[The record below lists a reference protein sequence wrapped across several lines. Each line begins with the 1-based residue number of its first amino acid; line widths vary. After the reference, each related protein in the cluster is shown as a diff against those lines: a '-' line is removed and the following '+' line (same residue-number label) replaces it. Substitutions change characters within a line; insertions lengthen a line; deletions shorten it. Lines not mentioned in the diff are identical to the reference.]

1 MKKKL
6 VFICASRKDIFKI
19 STFFKYYIMNEI
31 GISEGTETKN
41 TGLILSTFLVGGRLC
56 GLLTYFLTSLDLI
69 FPYYTF
75 LDFP

>member
-1 MKKKL
+1 
-6 VFICASRKDIFKI
+6 
-19 STFFKYYIMNEI
+19 MNEI

-41 TGLILSTFLVGGRLC
+41 TGLILSTFLVGGSLC
-56 GLLTYFLTSLDLI
+56 GLLTYFLTSLDPI